1 MAKQYF
7 KDEDF
12 INLKDETHLIFLDV
26 INSIP
31 APHWYLNPKREV
43 MNIAIDLAISQS
55 EEFICNYEQNIVAAV
70 PKDFKPSRCN
80 CELETVI
87 RSGCQCGGI

>member
-43 MNIAIDLAISQS
+43 LNQKNLKIL
-55 EEFICNYEQNIVAAV
+55 
-70 PKDFKPSRCN
+70 
-80 CELETVI
+80 
-87 RSGCQCGGI
+87 